1 MSKIKVLI
9 TDDYQI
15 IADDLAEIIS
25 QDDSFTVVGKAFSG
39 KEAVEMTKKVNPDLV
54 LMDIEM
60 ESANAGVIA
69 AEQILAYNPKIL
81 IVYLTSHETEKTVI
95 TAMATGAVDYIVKGL
110 TKEQLLEHLH
120 QVVNGDAQLDTKI
133 QKVLMSE
140 YQRLRKS
147 ENSLLF
153 FIKKLSDL
161 TPAEKELV
169 RFLLQGYKIKEI
181 AEIRYVEIGTIKT
194 QIHSLL
200 RKFDCKRT
208 SEVVKT
214 IEELGISELF

>member
-9 TDDYQI
+9 TDDYEI
-15 IADDLAEIIS
+15 IADDIATIINE
-25 QDDSFTVVGKAFSG
+25 DERFMVVGKAHSG
-39 KEAVEMTKKVNPDLV
+39 KEAVALAQSVKPDLV

-60 ESANAGVIA
+60 ESANAGVVA
-69 AEQILAYNPKIL
+69 AEQIMEALPSTL
-81 IVYLTSHETEKTVI
+81 VVYLTSHETEKTVI
-95 TAMATGAVDYIVKGL
+95 TAMATGAVDYIVKGIS
-110 TKEQLLEHLH
+110 KGQLLEHLN
-120 QVVNGDAQLDTKI
+120 QVVEGNAQLDTKI
-133 QKVLMSE
+133 QKVLLNE
-140 YQRLRKS
+140 YHRLRKS

-153 FIKKLSDL
+153 FIKKLGYL

-169 RFLLQGYKIKEI
+169 RFLLQGYKTKEI
-181 AEIRYVEIGTIKT
+181 ADIRCVEIGTVKT

-214 IEELGISELF
+214 IEELGIEELF